1 MCLRP
6 MKSLLDQLV
15 CGYLRRVP
23 ITEGK
28 GRIYRRF
35 ARRDWP
41 VGAVEDVRTKDG
53 FLLRLNPRNEEHRRI
68 YYYGEHDERYELALL
83 RKIIQPSDVF
93 WDIGANVGYY
103 TCLAASLVGE
113 SGRVVAFEPA
123 PTTRKFLEDNIR
135 LNAFS
140 NIAVLPYAVGER
152 NGIAAIHMSDPALG
166 EGTASLNAS
175 DDKSFSVDIE
185 VRRLDDLYSS
195 LPPPMVVKI
204 DVEGVFGQ
212 LWRGAREF
220 FSRNAPIVMA
230 ELKGEAFVSAAGN
243 LGDEIAALDYSMF
256 EIHKHSI
263 RRIDNPANSRKRNFI
278 LVKQGSPVFSRL
290 ESMVA

>member
-1 MCLRP
+1 
-6 MKSLLDQLV
+6 MKSLFDQLV
-15 CGYLRRVP
+15 CGYLRWVP

-28 GRIYRRF
+28 GRIYRQF

-41 VGAVEDVRTKDG
+41 AGALEDVQTKDG

-68 YYYGEHDERYELALL
+68 CYYGEHDERYELALL
-83 RKIIQPSDVF
+83 RKIIRPGDVF

-103 TCLAASLVGE
+103 SCLAARLVRA

-135 LNAFS
+135 LNAFG
-140 NIAVLPYAVGER
+140 NISVLPYAIGEHD
-152 NGIAAIHMSDPALG
+152 GVAAIHMIDPALG

-175 DDKSFSVDIE
+175 DDKSFSVNVE
-185 VRRLDDLYSS
+185 VRRLDDLYSK
-195 LPPPMVVKI
+195 LPPPMLVKI

-212 LWRGAREF
+212 LWRGARGF
-220 FSRNAPIVMA
+220 FSEHAPIVMA

-243 LGDEIAALDYSMF
+243 LGEEIAALGYSMF
-256 EIHKHSI
+256 EIHKRSI
-263 RRIDNPANSRKRNFI
+263 WKVTDPALSRKRNFI
-278 LVKQGSPVFSRL
+278 LVKQDSPAFSRL
-290 ESMVA
+290 KSMVA

>member
-1 MCLRP
+1 

-15 CGYLRRVP
+15 CGYLRWVP

-28 GRIYRRF
+28 SHIYRRF

-41 VGAVEDVRTKDG
+41 AGALEDVQTKDG

-68 YYYGEHDERYELALL
+68 CYYGEHDERYELALL
-83 RKIIQPSDVF
+83 RKIIRPGDVF

-103 TCLAASLVGE
+103 TCLAARRVGA

-123 PTTRKFLEDNIR
+123 PVTRKFLEDNIR
-135 LNAFS
+135 LNAFGNVS
-140 NIAVLPYAVGER
+140 VLPYAVGER
-152 NGIAAIHMSDPALG
+152 DGVAAIHMIDPALG

-175 DDKSFSVDIE
+175 DDKSFSVDVE
-185 VRRLDDLYSS
+185 VRRLDDLYSK
-195 LPPPMVVKI
+195 LPPPMLVKI

-212 LWRGAREF
+212 LWRGARGF
-220 FSRNAPIVMA
+220 FSEHAPIIMA

-243 LGDEIAALDYSMF
+243 LGEEIAALGYSMF
-256 EIHKHSI
+256 EVHKRSI
-263 RRIDNPANSRKRNFI
+263 RKVTDPALSRKRNFI
-278 LVKQGSPVFSRL
+278 LVKQDSPAFSRL
-290 ESMVA
+290 ESMAA

>member
-1 MCLRP
+1 

-15 CGYLRRVP
+15 CGYLRRMP

-28 GRIYRRF
+28 SRIYRRF

-41 VGAVEDVRTKDG
+41 VGAFEDVRTKDG
-53 FLLRLNPRNEEHRRI
+53 FILRLNPHNEEHRRI

-83 RKIIQPSDVF
+83 RKIIQPGDVF

-103 TCLAASLVGE
+103 TCLAARLVGE

-140 NIAVLPYAVGER
+140 NVAVLPYAVGER
-152 NGIAAIHMSDPALG
+152 NGVAAIHMSDPALG

-185 VRRLDDLYSS
+185 VRRLDDIHST

-212 LWRGAREF
+212 LWRGARGF
-220 FSRNAPIVMA
+220 FSEHAPIIMA

-243 LGDEIAALDYSMF
+243 LGEEIAALGYSMF

-263 RRIDNPANSRKRNFI
+263 RKVTDPALSRKRNFI
-278 LVKQGSPVFSRL
+278 LVKQGSPAFSRL
-290 ESMVA
+290 ESMVT